1 MTTALL
7 RADHISRKLPGDVP
21 VTLIEDVSIDVHP
34 GEFLAITGPSGSGK
48 SSLLYL
54 LGLLDRPTTGHIWLN
69 STETTDCAED
79 RLADLR
85 LTHLGFVFQS
95 HFLLPEFTAAENV
108 MLPMQRL
115 GKLSQ
120 SEIGARAVQLLSDL
134 GLHDQVHKL
143 PRQLSGGQ
151 SQRVAIARALA
162 NDPHI
167 ILADEPTGNLDT
179 KSSGIV
185 QDILRSLSHQQ
196 GRAVVA
202 VTHDPAFAQKA
213 DRLVTIVDGKI
224 A

>member
-85 LTHLGFVFQS
+85 S
-95 HFLLPEFTAAENV
+95 A
-108 MLPMQRL
+108 
-115 GKLSQ
+115 
-120 SEIGARAVQLLSDL
+120 
-134 GLHDQVHKL
+134 
-143 PRQLSGGQ
+143 
-151 SQRVAIARALA
+151 
-162 NDPHI
+162 
-167 ILADEPTGNLDT
+167 
-179 KSSGIV
+179 
-185 QDILRSLSHQQ
+185 SLSSAQS
-196 GRAVVA
+196 VVS
-202 VTHDPAFAQKA
+202 VLFSQIWPVVGLSS
-213 DRLVTIVDGKI
+213 RPSR
-224 A
+224 